1 MTTPRLI
8 VARHQYLSFG
18 LAALFTSAVLLS
30 LGAQADGRH
39 AGAVAHNTRGAANAA
54 NAASCAVQPGAAR
67 S

>member
-8 VARHQYLSFG
+8 AARHQYLSFG

-30 LGAQADGRH
+30 LGVQAVGHH
-39 AGAVAHNTRGAANAA
+39 AGAVAQTARGAANAPL
-54 NAASCAVQPGAAR
+54 CAVQLGAAR